1 MHDQLVKL
9 KRAYAFEQKLNE
21 DWKEKH
27 ERLSQDYNDLNEEY
41 LSIKVNYNTL
51 KGKFQEQVLNQEN
64 VLKVILLAKASSPSF
79 TSNRTRISTN

>member
-41 LSIKVNYNTL
+41 LSVKVNYNTL
-51 KGKFQEQVLNQEN
+51 KEKFEEQVLNQEN
-64 VLKVILLAKASSPSF
+64 LLKVILLAKASSPSF
-79 TSNRTRISTN
+79 ASNRTRISTN

>member
-51 KGKFQEQVLNQEN
+51 KEKFQEQVLNQEN

-79 TSNRTRISTN
+79 TSNITKISTN